1 MYAQVTLSQLGKGC
15 NRLMMRLILWLI
27 FGFLPAV
34 VLAQRYELPDNGS
47 KLIGQVQVHQ
57 VKQGEYFDLIAKQY
71 NVGMLALMAANP
83 NIDPFLP
90 AVGQLLTIPSHMLL
104 PDAPRRG
111 IVVNLPELRLY
122 YYPKDSNEVHV
133 FPVGIGR
140 IGRETPQMNSKVK
153 VKIPNPSWTPSP
165 KLRQEYLA
173 KYAKP
178 LPAIVPAGPDNPL
191 GKYAMQLAHGR
202 GNYLIHGTNQNFGI
216 GMRVSSGC
224 IRLYPQDIKWLFDNT
239 SIGESVVVINQTVKI
254 SSEPNGDKL
263 IEVHSPLSKQ
273 NGQLPKKKTLP
284 PKLTN
289 LIRLE
294 GVDRTMVGQALVSQS
309 GMPVNFGITQ

>member
-1 MYAQVTLSQLGKGC
+1 MI
-15 NRLMMRLILWLI
+15 RLILW
-27 FGFLPAV
+27 FYVAFLPAAV
-34 VLAQRYELPDNGS
+34 MAQRYDLPENGS
-47 KLIGQVQVHQ
+47 RLIGQVQFHKVA
-57 VKQGEYFDLIAKQY
+57 KGEYFDLIAKQY
-71 NVGMLALMAANP
+71 NVGMLALMEANP
-83 NIDPFLP
+83 NSDPFLP
-90 AVGQLLTIPSHMLL
+90 TVGQILNIPSQMLL
-104 PDAPRRG
+104 PDVPRRG

-140 IGRETPQMNSKVK
+140 VGRETPQMNSKVK

-165 KLRQEYLA
+165 KLRQEYFA

-202 GNYLIHGTNQNFGI
+202 GNYLIHGTNQSFGI

-224 IRLYPQDIKWLFDNT
+224 IRLYPQDIKWLFNNT

-254 SSEPNGDKL
+254 SAEPNGGNF
-263 IEVHSPLSKQ
+263 IEVHSPLSKA
-273 NGQLPKKKTLP
+273 NGQTPTEKTLP
-284 PKLTN
+284 SMLAN
-289 LIRLE
+289 LIRRK
-294 GVDRTMVGQALVSQS
+294 GVDGTMVNKALMLQS
-309 GMPVNFGITQ
+309 GMPVNFASD